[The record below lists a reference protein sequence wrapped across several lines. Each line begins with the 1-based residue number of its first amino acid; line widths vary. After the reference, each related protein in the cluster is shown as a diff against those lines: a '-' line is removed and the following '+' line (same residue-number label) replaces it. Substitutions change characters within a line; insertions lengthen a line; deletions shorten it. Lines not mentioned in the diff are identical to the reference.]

1 MEKVIVT
8 LNPREKKE
16 LNIRRKTFNLIEFE
30 EITLRK
36 RAKKALEEGN
46 RIAKETGLSKMTNK
60 DINSAIKWA
69 RKRA

>member
-36 RAKKALEEGN
+36 RAKKALEEAN